1 MSVLEHAYL
10 FMIALIFDSA
20 GHTVYIR
27 IHKWKNYWNQSIFAK
42 VIVKI

>member
-20 GHTVYIR
+20 VDTVYLR
-27 IHKWKNYWNQSIFAK
+27 IHK
-42 VIVKI
+42 